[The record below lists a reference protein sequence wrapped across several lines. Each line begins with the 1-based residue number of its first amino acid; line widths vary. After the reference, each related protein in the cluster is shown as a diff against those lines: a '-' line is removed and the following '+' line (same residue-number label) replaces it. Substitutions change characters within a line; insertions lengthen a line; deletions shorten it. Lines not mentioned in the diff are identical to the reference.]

1 VRRVTFIGIDPGS
14 TGAVAVIDKGAVQF
28 HDTPTLQVKGRRVIH
43 TGKCADILLGLPAD
57 SLVMIERSQP
67 MPKNGSIACF
77 GLGYSFGVWVGILAA
92 CGFKWLLVRPQEWK
106 KLLLPKDRQAGDKD
120 QSRDIAVQLY
130 PLAEYHLERVMDHNR
145 AEALLIAEYGRRVT
159 FNGTVL

>member
-1 VRRVTFIGIDPGS
+1 MISCWVGIDPGS
-14 TGAVAVIDKGAVQF
+14 TGCVAVIDKGAVTF

-43 TGKCADILLGLPAD
+43 TGKCADILLDLPAD

-77 GLGYSFGVWVGILAA
+77 GLGYSFGVWVGILSAA
-92 CGFKWLLVRPQEWK
+92 GFKWLLVRPQEWK
-106 KLLLPKDRQAGDKD
+106 KMLLPKDRQPGDKD
-120 QSRDIAVQLY
+120 GSRAVAIELY
-130 PLAEYHLERVMDHNR
+130 PLAEYQLERVKDHNR